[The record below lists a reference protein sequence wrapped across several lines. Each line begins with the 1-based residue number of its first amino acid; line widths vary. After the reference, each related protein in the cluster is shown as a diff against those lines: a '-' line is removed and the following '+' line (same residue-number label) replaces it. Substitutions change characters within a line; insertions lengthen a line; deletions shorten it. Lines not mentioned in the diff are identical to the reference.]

1 MDQDELSSRGGYSIK
16 SYLKSLEKGLIS
28 FYKPGKI
35 FQQDNT
41 RIHVSKEVQE
51 WFKSHGI

>member
-1 MDQDELSSRGGYSIK
+1 MDWDELSSRGGYSIK